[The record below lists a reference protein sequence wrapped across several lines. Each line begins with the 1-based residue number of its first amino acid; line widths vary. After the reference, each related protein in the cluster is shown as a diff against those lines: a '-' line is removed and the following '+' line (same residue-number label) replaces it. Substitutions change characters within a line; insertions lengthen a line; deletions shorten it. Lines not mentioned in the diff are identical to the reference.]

1 MYTTV
6 VNYNVMYVSKYADI
20 NVSQNIYAKHK
31 ISNPIVERLILIRI
45 VYQFN
50 YRNIRNIYSKAVK
63 SLRGYNILPFVPA
76 ILMCAVP
83 CRSIAPFYTSLPII
97 LF

>member
-1 MYTTV
+1 MYIWYGV
-6 VNYNVMYVSKYADI
+6 
-20 NVSQNIYAKHK
+20 YAKHK
-31 ISNPIVERLILIRI
+31 IPNPIVERLILIRI

-83 CRSIAPFYTSLPII
+83 CRLYYFNVNCPYFLA
-97 LF
+97 